1 MTTLKQAQKDPK
13 TLEKFIKEHEG
24 DEIDD
29 QDFAKV
35 IKSMSA
41 SGKSKEAP
49 AT

>member
-1 MTTLKQAQKDPK
+1 MTTLKEAQKDPK
-13 TLEKFIKEHEG
+13 ALKDFIAEHEG

-41 SGKSKEAP
+41 KGKSKEAP
-49 AT
+49 EA